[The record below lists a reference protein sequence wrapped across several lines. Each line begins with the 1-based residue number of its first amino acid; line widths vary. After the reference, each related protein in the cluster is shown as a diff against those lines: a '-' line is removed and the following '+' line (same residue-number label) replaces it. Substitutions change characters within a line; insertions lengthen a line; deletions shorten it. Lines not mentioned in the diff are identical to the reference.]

1 MSNLPP
7 ITDDELNAYLDN
19 LLSRTERGRVEAA
32 LATQPALAQRLAD
45 LQQVFAELD
54 LLKHADLPTPSHD
67 LSLDVLRAIQSTALT
82 QRATVSSTSV
92 PTSLTAALCLQ
103 VALAIVGVAALLP
116 LLHIRWP
123 FDVFVASSLISTT
136 SSVQSGFSQWLT
148 WLSTV
153 QPTVDLSNALP
164 MWGLCFGAILLLW
177 LVGNGVL
184 LSPQTTKNIK
194 PNKSGNAS

>member
-19 LLSRTERGRVEAA
+19 LLSRTERGRVDAA
-32 LATQPALAQRLAD
+32 LATQPVLAQRLAD

-67 LSLDVLRAIQSTALT
+67 LSLDVLRAIQSTALM

-103 VALAIVGVAALLP
+103 AALAIVGVAVLLP
-116 LLHIRWP
+116 LLQIRWP

-136 SSVQSGFSQWLT
+136 SSVQSGFSRWLT

-164 MWGLCFGAILLLW
+164 LWGLCFGAILLLW